1 MRIVWDQN
9 KNRSNQVKH
18 RVSFEAASLVFEDPF
33 HLSILDRIENGEERW
48 QTLGIV
54 GGGWWCWSR
63 TPLLNREAR
72 KSSVSSRP
80 ARRHGKRGKSM
91 KKTAKEPAEDL
102 AALAALPDEEIDTS
116 DIPEI
121 TDWSK
126 AVVGRFYRPVK
137 ETVTI
142 RLDADVL
149 DWLKQGG
156 KGYQT
161 RVNKILRAIM
171 EQQRKKAA

>member
-1 MRIVWDQN
+1 
-9 KNRSNQVKH
+9 
-18 RVSFEAASLVFEDPF
+18 
-33 HLSILDRIENGEERW
+33 
-48 QTLGIV
+48 
-54 GGGWWCWSR
+54 
-63 TPLLNREAR
+63 
-72 KSSVSSRP
+72 
-80 ARRHGKRGKSM
+80 M
-91 KKTAKEPAEDL
+91 KKATKKLVDEL
-102 AALAALPDEEIDTS
+102 ALLATLPDEEIDTT

-121 TDWSK
+121 TEWSK

-149 DWLKQGG
+149 HWLKHGG

-161 RVNKILRAIM
+161 RVNSILRAFM

>member
-1 MRIVWDQN
+1 MR
-9 KNRSNQVKH
+9 
-18 RVSFEAASLVFEDPF
+18 
-33 HLSILDRIENGEERW
+33 
-48 QTLGIV
+48 
-54 GGGWWCWSR
+54 
-63 TPLLNREAR
+63 R
-72 KSSVSSRP
+72 KL
-80 ARRHGKRGKSM
+80 
-91 KKTAKEPAEDL
+91 TKEQQ
-102 AALAALPDEEIDTS
+102 EEIRVLQEMTDEDIDYS
-116 DIPEI
+116 DIPPV

-161 RVNKILRAIM
+161 RVNSILRAVM
-171 EQQRKKAA
+171 EQKRKKAA